1 MLIEAFLYPTQDQTQ
16 KLLQLMYDLPS
27 ARNLRN
33 LLADR
38 IKSDHEKLPILLKF
52 VKDTLEKFRL
62 QHSIQLELND
72 GEIEGL
78 VGYLLA
84 HGDLDF
90 TFLNKVYQVYN
101 EALKRSIVQT
111 SKFPRV
117 SAVLYDLQA
126 FLISAAGQFR
136 DSYS

>member
-1 MLIEAFLYPTQDQTQ
+1 MSIEAFLYPTQDQTQ

-52 VKDTLEKFRL
+52 VKDTLVKFRL

-78 VGYLLA
+78 VGYLVA
-84 HGDLDF
+84 HEDLDF
-90 TFLNKVYQVYN
+90 TFLNKVY
-101 EALKRSIVQT
+101 
-111 SKFPRV
+111 
-117 SAVLYDLQA
+117 
-126 FLISAAGQFR
+126 
-136 DSYS
+136 